1 LSIFVKTSALLR
13 SDFITKFLQW
23 TTTQNT
29 YSDVPQLCEINAI
42 LPTENIYIRKS
53 VTVEGEAWQKIAHYL
68 LPLIH
73 A

>member
-1 LSIFVKTSALLR
+1 
-13 SDFITKFLQW
+13 LQW